1 VTAAVTAEVRVEAF
15 LGKRVRDAD
24 GRFIGHLHDVRARR
38 EGKTL
43 VVVDYLVG
51 PAALFERFS
60 LLEFAR
66 EMLALFGFARS
77 PGYVV
82 PWQRMDL
89 TLPGKPRC
97 TCPAGELERLGR

>member
-1 VTAAVTAEVRVEAF
+1 VTAAVTEVRVEAF

-38 EGKTL
+38 EGDTL

-60 LLEFAR
+60 LLEFGR

-77 PGYVV
+77 RGYVV

-89 TLPGKPRC
+89 TVPGKPRC
-97 TCPAGELERLGR
+97 TCPAAELERLGR